1 MRKWYLPVAVF
12 GLGSLGVLMLTE
24 RGREAVAWIVD
35 QLEKAPDRLQGFNDA
50 AQHELDRIELALNQL
65 AESLN
70 AA

>member
-12 GLGSLGVLMLTE
+12 GLGSLGVLVLTE
-24 RGREAVAWIVD
+24 RGREAVAWLAD
-35 QLEKAPDRLQGFNDA
+35 QWEQAPERLQEFNEA
-50 AQHELDRIELALNQL
+50 AQRELDRIELALNQL